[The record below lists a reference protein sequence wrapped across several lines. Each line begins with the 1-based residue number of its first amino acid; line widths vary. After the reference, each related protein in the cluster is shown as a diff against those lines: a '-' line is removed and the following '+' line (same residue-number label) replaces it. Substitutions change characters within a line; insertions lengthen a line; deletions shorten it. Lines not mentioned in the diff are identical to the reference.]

1 MTAGSL
7 QPHSTSRALKSAG
20 ERNSAHSDYPDRC
33 VHELFQEQAN
43 RTPNAIAL
51 SFEEMHIT
59 YRELDEMANAVA
71 GQLRGL
77 GAGPG
82 SLVAI
87 CMDRSV
93 AMAVGVLGILKS
105 GAGYLP
111 LDPSYPGER
120 LEYMLQD
127 SGAAVLLAEP
137 QHTGKFSIRNI
148 RVLSYDGER
157 IRKMSGAGSLRSLRT
172 GIARPSDTAY
182 VIYTSGS
189 TGRPKG
195 VVMPHSAL
203 VNLLQWHLAELPDIC
218 RTLQF
223 APLSF
228 DVSFQEMF
236 STWSA
241 GGTVEL
247 ITDEQRRDPEALW
260 NFIIATKIQRLFL
273 PFVALQHLAGIADA
287 APAPALCEIIV
298 AGEQLRITPKIA
310 ALFEKNTGCVLHN
323 HYGPTETHVVTA
335 FTLCG
340 PSGDW
345 PALPPIGVPI
355 ANVEI
360 HILDDELQPVAT
372 GEAGE
377 IHISGA
383 CLASGYLNR
392 PEINAQKFLDHDGVR
407 LYKTGD
413 IGRRMP
419 GGDIEFLGRLDDQIK
434 IRGYRVELAEIEA
447 ELLRHPAVSQCAMA
461 SPDAGSGLKLVAY
474 VVLWPDSLATRSD
487 DLVAFLKKTLPEYMI
502 PSAFALLDS
511 LPLTPTGKMD
521 RRALPAPGDE
531 RFRPMPRMECREIP
545 NLPVAGVEAELI
557 RIWEEFLGVRPIGV
571 NENFF
576 DLGGHSLLA
585 VAISHEVAKRL
596 GKRITLTTIFRAPTV
611 GKLALALNDDAGDKG
626 FPIDKIRTSGSRTP
640 FFCMPG
646 LFDLAHCLGPDQ
658 PFYGLNLPELPG
670 EPADWPRL
678 EEIAASS
685 IRAMLAVQPKGPY
698 SVGGYSFGGVVA
710 FEIARQ
716 LEASGEKVALLVLL
730 DPDPPRPFRTSSFG
744 FYVSRIIFHGRKIAG
759 FNIKNKLGYFIDRLR
774 SKKSEREASLLKT
787 GDPDPELAAYLLR
800 TETIHTRYQAAP
812 IRVRTARFLAQDT
825 VWRARPGKD
834 PRLEWNEFV
843 GGEIEIYEIP
853 GNHTS
858 VIREPNVRILAKHL
872 GICLENAARTA
883 GPI

>member
-7 QPHSTSRALKSAG
+7 QSHSTSCALKAGRDSAQ
-20 ERNSAHSDYPDRC
+20 SDYPDQC
-33 VHELFQEQAN
+33 VHQLFQDQAN
-43 RTPNAIAL
+43 RNPNAIAL
-51 SFEEMHIT
+51 SFEETQIN
-59 YRELDEMANAVA
+59 YRELDEMANAV
-71 GQLRGL
+71 GRQLRDL

-82 SLVAI
+82 VIVAI

-111 LDPSYPGER
+111 LDPSYPGDR
-120 LEYMLQD
+120 LDFMLQD
-127 SGAAVLLAEP
+127 SGASILLAMPKHRE
-137 QHTGKFSIRNI
+137 KFSIPNI
-148 RVLSYDGER
+148 SVLSYDGKTV
-157 IRKMSGAGSLRSLRT
+157 RKMPDAGSLHPVR
-172 GIARPSDTAY
+172 ARMVGPSDTAY

-189 TGRPKG
+189 TGKPKG
-195 VVMPHSAL
+195 VVMPHGAL

-241 GGTVEL
+241 GGTLEL
-247 ITDEQRRDPEALW
+247 ISDDMRRDPEALW
-260 NFIIATKIQRLFL
+260 NFIITKEIQRLFL
-273 PFVALQHLAGIADA
+273 PFIALQHLAGMGDA

-298 AGEQLRITPKIA
+298 AGEQLRITPKIVA
-310 ALFEKNTGCVLHN
+310 FFERNTGCVLHN

-335 FTLCG
+335 FTMRG
-340 PSGDW
+340 APGDW

-355 ANVEI
+355 ANVGI
-360 HILDDELQPVAT
+360 HILDDVLRPVAT

-392 PEINAQKFLDHDGVR
+392 PDINAQKFLDHDGVR
-407 LYKTGD
+407 IYRTGD
-413 IGRRMP
+413 IGRFLP
-419 GGDIEFLGRLDDQIK
+419 GGDIEFFGRLDDQIK
-434 IRGYRVELAEIEA
+434 IRGYRVELAEVEA
-447 ELLRHPAVSQCAMA
+447 EILRHPAVSQCAMT
-461 SPDAGSGLKLVAY
+461 SPDTGSGPKLVAH
-474 VVLWPDSLATRSD
+474 VVLSPDSLAIRSD
-487 DLVAFLKKTLPEYMI
+487 DLVEFLKKTLPEYMI

-511 LPLTPTGKMD
+511 LPLTPNGKMD
-521 RRALPAPGDE
+521 RRALPIPGEE
-531 RFRPMPRMECREIP
+531 RFRPMPRMEKGEIP
-545 NLPVAGVEAELI
+545 HHPAASAEAELI
-557 RIWEEFLGVRPIGV
+557 SIWEELLGVRPIGV
-571 NENFF
+571 HDNFF

-585 VAISHEVAKRL
+585 VAVSHEVAKRI
-596 GKRITLTTIFRAPTV
+596 GKRISLTTIFRAPTV
-611 GKLALALNDDAGDKG
+611 AKLALSLNNEAGDKG
-626 FPIDKIRTSGSRTP
+626 LPIDKIRVTGSRKP

-670 EPADWPRL
+670 EPADWPAL
-678 EEIAASS
+678 AEIAASS

-698 SVGGYSFGGVVA
+698 CVGGYSFGGVVA

-716 LEASGEKVALLVLL
+716 LEASGEKVEILVLL

-744 FYVSRIIFHGRKIAG
+744 FYVSRVIFHGRKIAG
-759 FNIKNKLGYFIDRLR
+759 FNLKDKLGYFVNRVR
-774 SKKSEREASLLKT
+774 SKKSGAEAQLFNTADS
-787 GDPDPELAAYLLR
+787 DPELAAYLLR
-800 TETIHTRYQAAP
+800 TETIHARYKPAP
-812 IRVRTARFLAQDT
+812 IRARTARFLARDT

-843 GGEIEIYEIP
+843 GDLESYEIP
-853 GNHTS
+853 GDHIS
-858 VIREPNVRILAKHL
+858 VIREPNVRILAKLL
-872 GICLENAARTA
+872 GSCLENTGRAAKQL
-883 GPI
+883 